1 MNWAGKSPF
10 GSMVYR
16 DVVGRFPTGVTVV
29 STRTPGGARLMT
41 ANSFTSVSLQP
52 LLVLVCI
59 ELSARF
65 HQAVVSTGEW
75 GVSILAADQEPLSRL
90 FASHGPDTEGL
101 TVPHRAGPLT
111 GAPLLD
117 GAVAQLECR
126 TVAEHP
132 GGDHTILIGSVL
144 EGTVT
149 REGVGPLIFLR
160 GHYTALPDGWG
171 E

>member
-1 MNWAGKSPF
+1 MDRVSKSPF
-10 GSMVYR
+10 DAMVYR

-29 STRTPGGARLMT
+29 SARSPHGTRLMT
-41 ANSFTSVSLQP
+41 ANSFTSVSLEP
-52 LLVLVCI
+52 LLVLVCV

-65 HQAVVSTGEW
+65 HQAVTAAGEW
-75 GVSILAADQEPLSRL
+75 GVSVLADDQEPLSRM
-90 FASHGPDTEGL
+90 FANRPTAAEVL
-101 TVPHRAGPLT
+101 AVPHRLGPLT

-144 EGTVT
+144 DGAVT
-149 REGVGPLIFLR
+149 RADAGPLAFYR
-160 GHYTALPDGWG
+160 GRYTRLAGS
-171 E
+171 